1 MLGLGLL
8 ARPKVSRPTL
18 LLAACWLTLGLTGCN
33 LFKTTCEEDDR
44 ECIGPGPGLGVGL
57 GRPCSIT
64 ADCKENLICEDGV
77 CRATGSI
84 AQCQNRDEE
93 QCTEADE
100 TFSVD
105 GDGQVTCD
113 TKVDRVNPSDEEPD
127 GELEPGS
134 DIDNTQV
141 LCTQACFEACEKCRL
156 TLDCSRVDYCG
167 SRRVCLLAGDG
178 PEGSDCEDT
187 GDCRRG
193 LVCQLPDL
201 TDQGTLTLNDLAT
214 LRGTCEQS
222 GNGEQGDPCQ
232 DITDCL
238 AGLFCAE
245 VDLGE
250 SRKVCTNLPT
260 PIPQNYSAELPPLPD
275 TWGGVEC
282 DDDEEGGPR
291 VARFIVPRES
301 VDLGDDFYSLPF
313 PNDIRRRSSGKID
326 LGGHPVPPEA
336 IGVPFINRYAEVAQ
350 ADLEGFSTNAVAI
363 MRFSHAYDFGTVG
376 PDNPMTSGND
386 ATVRLIDI
394 TPGSPTYN
402 TEQGIAWKETR
413 GELSNYVCPHWVGI
427 ARPLGNP
434 FLPNTTYAAIV
445 TTGVKT
451 ESGADFE
458 RDEDFEAMLSSSEP
472 SDDVLASAWQAYAPL
487 RAWIDAENEDAG
499 EILNAAV
506 FTTSDPEA
514 LIRGLRTRVIADGPA
529 SLSDL
534 TDCSAPG
541 AVSPCET
548 EEEDGPRGACVNRS
562 GDDFTE
568 IHARISL
575 PIFQNG
581 TLPYLEEGGG
591 IELDSQGL
599 PTIVTHQ
606 DVCMALS
613 VPNAPAPAGGY
624 PVVVYSHGTGGSFTN
639 TMGSGSGL
647 AADLA
652 NASTPT
658 AVVAIDLPQH
668 GERRGS
674 NADSMQEPDGLFYNF
689 LNPRAARD
697 NVAQG
702 SADLFGVVQWIV
714 ADGGIS
720 AAQSPTGSAIAL
732 DPTRILMM
740 GHSQG
745 ATHTALMVSHEPNV
759 KAVVLSGVGGH
770 LTSSLLTKT
779 SPVDIAAV
787 IPIGLQDPDSGFR
800 LAAGIFNP
808 ALAIIQSVFDPV
820 DPINYARH
828 LRRELLASNPGGQHA
843 LVTYG
848 VGDTFSPE
856 KTQLAYVVAGQ
867 LPFVT
872 PILSEPS
879 SIPDFDGTQI
889 LPLAPPVSGNDNFG
903 AGPRTVAT
911 RQYAP
916 RAADLDGHFV
926 ATRAGEDGRADVLR
940 FLEEAAAGQTPSIG
954 Q

>member
-1 MLGLGLL
+1 MLGLGLSRLTFLCVASSL
-8 ARPKVSRPTL
+8 A
-18 LLAACWLTLGLTGCN
+18 LGLTGCS

-64 ADCKENLICEDGV
+64 ADCKENLVCENGV
-77 CRATGSI
+77 CRATGGI

-93 QCTEADE
+93 QCTEADD

-105 GDGQVTCD
+105 GDGLVTCD
-113 TKVDRVNPSDEEPD
+113 TKVNAVNPPDDEED
-127 GELEPGS
+127 GDLEPGE
-134 DIDNTQV
+134 DDDNTQV

-156 TLDCSRVDYCG
+156 TVDCSMVDYCG

-178 PEGSDCEDT
+178 AVGAACEDT

-193 LVCQLPDL
+193 LVCQLPEL
-201 TDQGTLTLNDLAT
+201 TDQGTLSLNELAT
-214 LRGTCEQS
+214 LRGSCEQS

-245 VDLGE
+245 FDVGE

-260 PIPQNYSAELPPLPD
+260 PIPANYSAELPPLPEV
-275 TWGGVEC
+275 WAGVDCEE
-282 DDDEEGGPR
+282 DDPDAPKI
-291 VARFIVPRES
+291 ARFVVPRAN
-301 VDLGDDFYSLPF
+301 VDLGEDFYSLPF
-313 PNDIRRRSSGKID
+313 PNDIRVRASGKID

-350 ADLEGFSTNAVAI
+350 EDLEGFSTNAVAI
-363 MRFSHAYDFGTVG
+363 LRFSHAYDFGTVG
-376 PDNPMTSGND
+376 PDNAMTAGND

-413 GELSNYVCPHWVGI
+413 GTLSSYVCPHWVGI

-445 TTGVKT
+445 TTGVKA
-451 ESGADFE
+451 ENGDDFE
-458 RDEDFEAMLSSSEP
+458 RDADFEAMLGGSQP
-472 SDDVLASAWQAYAPL
+472 GDDELAAAWQAYAPL
-487 RAWIDAENEDAG
+487 RAWIDAENEDEG

-506 FTTSDPEA
+506 FTTSDPES
-514 LIRGLRTRVIADGPA
+514 LIRGLRQRVMEDGPA
-529 SLSDL
+529 TLSDL
-534 TDCSAPG
+534 TNCSEAG

-548 EEEDGPRGACVNRS
+548 TEEDGSTRGACVNRA
-562 GDDFTE
+562 GQDFTE

-581 TLPYLEEGGG
+581 VLPYVSEGGG
-591 IELDSQGL
+591 IELDAQGL

-606 DVCMALS
+606 DVCMAIS
-613 VPNAPAPAGGY
+613 VPNAAPPAGGY
-624 PVVVYSHGTGGSFTN
+624 PVLIYSHGTGGSFTN
-639 TMGSGSGL
+639 TMGSNSNL
-647 AADLA
+647 ASDLA
-652 NASTPT
+652 TAATPT

-668 GERRGS
+668 GERRGTGE
-674 NADSMQEPDGLFYNF
+674 DSKQDPDGLFYNF

-702 SADLFGVVQWIV
+702 SADLFGIVQWIM
-714 ADGGIS
+714 ADGGLDAIR
-720 AAQSPTGSAIAL
+720 SPTGSAVVL
-732 DPTRILMM
+732 DTARIMMM

-828 LRRELLASNPGGQHA
+828 LRREILASNPGGQHTF
-843 LVTYG
+843 VTYG

-856 KTQLAYVVAGQ
+856 KTQLAYLVAAQ

-879 SIPDFDGTQI
+879 DIPDFDGTMVQ
-889 LPLAPPVSGNDNFG
+889 LLAPPLSGNDNFG
-903 AGPRTVAT
+903 AGPRTIGT

-926 ATRAGEDGRADVLR
+926 ATRPGEDGRADVIR
-940 FLEEAAAGQTPSIG
+940 FLEEAAAGQAPSIG
-954 Q
+954 P